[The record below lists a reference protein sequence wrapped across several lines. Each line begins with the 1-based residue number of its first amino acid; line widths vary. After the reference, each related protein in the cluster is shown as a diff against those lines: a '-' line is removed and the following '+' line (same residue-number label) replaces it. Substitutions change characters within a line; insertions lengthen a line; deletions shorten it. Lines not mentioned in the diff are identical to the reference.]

1 VRIALVLIALV
12 ATSAC
17 THRSPDGYPAP
28 VWDTVR
34 VQVGMANVSGV
45 DTRTTEP
52 RLATRTGRIAVRLT
66 RPAENVPLAPDAFV
80 NALGRWLGD
89 HEREV
94 RERMGERC
102 AGREPC
108 FEIVPWPSLRE
119 ADQDSPQGSAD
130 QPGGVR
136 AAGAGGPR
144 TAIEGEPETG
154 VPEAPLPAAPPEAT
168 PRRGRRRSAAPE
180 PAPAPTEPTEPT
192 PVAPEEVTLVDWIVT
207 AEIHEYEPYS
217 GTLALHVRARAP
229 NSEEPA
235 LDGPIRAP
243 DLATIAARIAGALL
257 PGIEQI
263 EVAREE
269 PVYHSERRIVGI
281 RRIPAQ

>member
-1 VRIALVLIALV
+1 MVLALA
-12 ATSAC
+12 AASC
-17 THRSPDGYPAP
+17 TQRSPDGYPVP

-34 VQVGMANVSGV
+34 VQVGTANVSSV
-45 DTRTTEP
+45 DTRTTAA
-52 RLATRTGRIAVRLT
+52 RLPTRTGRIAVRLT

-80 NALGRWLGD
+80 NALARWLED
-89 HEREV
+89 HQREV
-94 RERMGERC
+94 RERMGETC
-102 AGREPC
+102 AGRERC
-108 FEIVPWPSLRE
+108 FEIVPWPSL
-119 ADQDSPQGSAD
+119 A
-130 QPGGVR
+130 
-136 AAGAGGPR
+136 
-144 TAIEGEPETG
+144 EGEPETG
-154 VPEAPLPAAPPEAT
+154 VPEAPAPAPPPEPA
-168 PRRGRRRSAAPE
+168 PRAGRRRAAAPE
-180 PAPAPTEPTEPT
+180 PAPQAASPEPPAAVPGE
-192 PVAPEEVTLVDWIVT
+192 ASLVDWIIT

-257 PGIEQI
+257 PGVEQI

-281 RRIPAQ
+281 RRVPAR